1 MLGKNVQLPTMHTYG
16 ATIEVKEVF
25 RTIQG
30 EGPYAGS
37 TAVFVML
44 DTLNGALVALGCV
57 VGAACVGLFV
67 YCAWTKLVEEWKWR
81 QRGRRG

>member
-1 MLGKNVQLPTMHTYG
+1 
-16 ATIEVKEVF
+16 
-25 RTIQG
+25 
-30 EGPYAGS
+30 
-37 TAVFVML
+37 ML
-44 DTLNGALVALGCV
+44 DTMNGALVALGCV